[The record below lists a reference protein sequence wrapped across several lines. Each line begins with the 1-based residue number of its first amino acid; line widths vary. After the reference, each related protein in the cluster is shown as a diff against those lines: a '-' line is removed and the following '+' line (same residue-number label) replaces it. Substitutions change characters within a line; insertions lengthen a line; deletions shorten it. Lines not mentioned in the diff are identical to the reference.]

1 MTKQPLPD
9 TRYNFKII
17 EKKNLWFMISL
28 LIIIFGLSSMGMRA
42 LKGDSFLNF
51 GIDFVGGTS
60 MILKFDKL
68 DQLYEESQGITT
80 LRKDINISFIEDL
93 RSSLTNFGL
102 EKSKIQITQDNE
114 VIIKTTQLTTDK
126 NLLLREA
133 LQAEFGLF
141 EVLEIDFIGPS
152 IGQELRQTSI
162 WIILTV
168 SFALLLY
175 ITWRFEFAFG
185 LAALLAV
192 GHDALITLSIASLLL
207 IEVDTAFVAA
217 ILTILGYSINDTI
230 VVFDRIRENKKA
242 LKKSNASLKILAN
255 LSINQTLLRTINTS
269 VTTLFVITCLM
280 FLGGTTTR
288 MFCFVLFVGIIS
300 GTYSSIFIASP
311 LLVQFNKT
319 SET

>member
-185 LAALLAV
+185 L
-192 GHDALITLSIASLLL
+192 
-207 IEVDTAFVAA
+207 
-217 ILTILGYSINDTI
+217 
-230 VVFDRIRENKKA
+230 
-242 LKKSNASLKILAN
+242 
-255 LSINQTLLRTINTS
+255 
-269 VTTLFVITCLM
+269 
-280 FLGGTTTR
+280 
-288 MFCFVLFVGIIS
+288 
-300 GTYSSIFIASP
+300 
-311 LLVQFNKT
+311 
-319 SET
+319 